1 MKPKNNHILFYIYI
15 LHSVLMFLGIKKGT
29 LLSRMIACHSFELFL
44 TCCDFPG
51 VYDLKEHI
59 CTYITSQS
67 KAVQVYTNHY
77 NIIGFNM

>member
-1 MKPKNNHILFYIYI
+1 MKPKNNHITQCPDVFGYKEGLQK
-15 LHSVLMFLGIKKGT
+15 V
-29 LLSRMIACHSFELFL
+29 LSRMIACHSFELFL

-51 VYDLKEHI
+51 VYDLKELI